1 MKLDYNFIKEILLIM
16 EENDSHEIENLELI
30 QKLNISQEQED
41 KFIGHI
47 LILGDSNLIA
57 SAHLKYPFGFA
68 KPFPKSPYQ
77 IINDKYRMTAKGYE
91 FLDMLK
97 QDTVFNKVKNFTIT
111 NAFEIGKQ
119 LLISLATGAING

>member
-1 MKLDYNFIKEILLIM
+1 
-16 EENDSHEIENLELI
+16 
-30 QKLNISQEQED
+30 
-41 KFIGHI
+41 
-47 LILGDSNLIA
+47 
-57 SAHLKYPFGFA
+57 
-68 KPFPKSPYQ
+68 
-77 IINDKYRMTAKGYE
+77 MTAKGYE